1 MMLRIYYGDLDKD
14 NYIFNPDS
22 YFNNMYEDEWIT
34 EPLSVQMI
42 KDIEGSDF
50 LIMNCCKGGCI

>member
-42 KDIEGSDF
+42 KDIDGSDF
-50 LIMNCCKGGCI
+50 LIMVCCKGGCI